1 MKRQVR
7 ALGAL
12 MVGVSGLAWASAAS
26 AQAVS
31 PDTAPAPQEAGT
43 RGAVAG
49 ETIDDGT
56 LQDIVVTAQ
65 RREAN
70 LQTVPVAVTAADS
83 AALAEAR
90 VDNIANVSAITPSVT
105 FRVTNNAVSSSS
117 IQIRGIGTSG
127 NSRSFEGAVGVFIDG
142 VYRTRSGQALQT
154 FLDVDSLQILRGP
167 QGTLFGKNT
176 TAGAVLVTS
185 VAPSLDRVTGN
196 AQIDYANYDTLI
208 AKAAIS
214 APINDKVAVRAAG
227 LYRRNDGFYR
237 DPNNGKDYNDDET
250 YAGKL
255 QLRLAPTDDL
265 DIRLIGDFARSNG
278 RCCYG
283 TADIPN
289 AGPTQAIVDNLI
301 FARGLQ
307 PPSRDKDR
315 YEAVLSRDGNQR
327 VTDYGATLL
336 VDWDI
341 GDNRLSSITGL
352 RRYRFS
358 QIGVD
363 ADFSGADI
371 FYLDETFRSNFFSQE
386 LTFTGE
392 LDGALKA
399 DYVVGAFF
407 SDEKIEAER
416 RLYLGTQAQTY
427 FDILLAARGLP
438 AGTAQAP
445 AGQFNDERMRAG
457 GKSYAA
463 FTNWD
468 VKLTDAFSVIAGVR
482 YTREEKYGS
491 FRNAFFTA
499 LPRTPFRLLGAAP
512 GPAYSAQNDRNALSG
527 TAGVQYRPS
536 QTAMFYA
543 TYNRGF
549 KAGGVNID
557 QNAAGGRANNPDE
570 VPGGVPRDPRFAP
583 ETVDSYEVGAKLDLF
598 DRRARLN
605 IAAFHSDIRNLQVA
619 QFLGVQF
626 AIFNAQRAKVTG
638 VEGEGTLRIGDALTL
653 NASGTWL
660 PEAKYGV
667 DPLLGPPLSGR
678 RFAATPKFQGN
689 VGVNL
694 DKPVNDD
701 YALVGRVQVQYVGP
715 HFTTTVSNATQ
726 DEYAIVNLNIG
737 AQAAAGWRLE
747 FYVTNLFDEI
757 TYARHFLTPLQT
769 GDQNVYLGPPRQY
782 GLSLRY
788 SF

>member
-1 MKRQVR
+1 MKRQLR
-7 ALGAL
+7 AAL
-12 MVGVSGLAWASAAS
+12 MISGIAVAPTAT
-26 AQAVS
+26 AQTATA
-31 PDTAPAPQEAGT
+31 DTAPAPQDAGT
-43 RGAVAG
+43 RGAIVDQPA
-49 ETIDDGT
+49 DDGT
-56 LQDIVVTAQ
+56 IQDIVVTAQ

-70 LQTVPVAVTAADS
+70 LQDVPVAVTAADS

-90 VDNIANVSAITPSVT
+90 VDNIVNVSAITPSVT

-176 TAGAVLVTS
+176 TAGAVLITS
-185 VAPSLDRVTGN
+185 VAPSFDRVTGN
-196 AQIDYANYDTLI
+196 VQVDYGNYDTLI

-214 APINDKVAVRAAG
+214 APISEKVAIRAAG

-237 DPNNGKDYNDDET
+237 DPNSGRDYNDDET
-250 YAGKL
+250 YAGKV
-255 QLRLAPTDDL
+255 QLRLAAGE
-265 DIRLIGDFARSNG
+265 DIDVRLIGDFARSDG

-283 TADIPN
+283 TADIPA
-289 AGPTQAIVDNLI
+289 AGPTQAIVDALI
-301 FARGLQ
+301 RQRGLQ

-315 YEAVLSRDGNQR
+315 YEAVLSRDGDQR
-327 VTDYGATLL
+327 VSDYGATLL

-341 GDNRLSSITGL
+341 GENRLSSITGL

-371 FYLDETFRSNFFSQE
+371 FALDETFRSNFFSQE
-386 LTFTGE
+386 VTFTGE
-392 LDGALKA
+392 IEGAVKA
-399 DYVVGAFF
+399 NYVFGGFF
-407 SDEKIEAER
+407 SDETIRATR
-416 RLYLGTQAQTY
+416 RLFFGTQAQPY
-427 FDILLAARGLP
+427 FDILLGARGLP

-445 AGQFNDERMRAG
+445 AGQFDDERMRAG
-457 GKSYAA
+457 GTSYAA

-468 VKLTDAFSVIAGVR
+468 VKLSDAFSVIAGIR

-491 FRNAFFTA
+491 FRNAFFTS

-512 GPAYSAQNDRNALSG
+512 GPAYDAQNDRNALSG
-527 TAGVQYRPS
+527 TAGVQFRPAD
-536 QTAMFYA
+536 TAMLYA

-557 QNAAGGRANNPDE
+557 QNAAGGRANNPAE

-583 ETVDSYEVGAKLDLF
+583 ETVDSFEVGAKLDLF

-605 IAAFHSDIRNLQVA
+605 LAAFHSDIRNLQVA

-626 AIFNAQRAKVTG
+626 AIFNAERAKVTG
-638 VEGEGTLRIGDALTL
+638 VEGEGTLRIGEALTL

-660 PEAKYGV
+660 PEASYGV
-667 DPLLGPPLSGR
+667 DPLLGAPLSGR
-678 RFAATPKFQGN
+678 RFAATPTFQGN
-689 VGVNL
+689 AGVNL
-694 DKPVNDD
+694 EKPFNDA
-701 YALVGRVQVQYVGP
+701 YSLVGRVQVQYVGP

-726 DEYAIVNLNIG
+726 DEYALLNLNIG
-737 AQAAAGWRLE
+737 VQAAAGWRVEL
-747 FYVTNLFDEI
+747 YATNLFDEI
-757 TYARHFLTPLQT
+757 IYSRHFLTPLQT

-782 GLSLRY
+782 GLSVRH